1 MTSIL
6 KTDKIEGVTASGTV
20 QMPEGSVIQMQ
31 TGNYTSNVNILST
44 SFTDVG
50 LSVSITP
57 KFNTS
62 KIFVITNSGSLC
74 RKPDYVGLRILRDS
88 TAIHHDYYY
97 NATTDWMPV
106 TLNSST
112 VDSPSSTSA
121 LTYKVQCHVSAS
133 ATETALLYNYPGPS
147 TTAYNATITV
157 MEIAQ

>member
-1 MTSIL
+1 MSTL
-6 KTDKIEGVTASGTV
+6 KVDTITGKTTSGTV
-20 QMPEGSVIQMQ
+20 AMPAGHVIQMQ
-31 TGNYTSNVNILST
+31 TGNYTSNVNITST

-74 RKPDYVGLRILRDS
+74 RKPDYIGLRILRDS

-97 NATTDWMPV
+97 NSTTDWINV
-106 TLNSST
+106 TLNAST

-121 LTYKVQCHVSAS
+121 LTYKVQCHVSAT

-157 MEIAQ
+157 MEIKQ